1 MKLTD
6 RGLQKRNNKD
16 ADSDPAVQESLL
28 ECVLR
33 GGFIVLLHVHSAQTS
48 IKAQKKHSGINCA
61 FPKCPD

>member
-6 RGLQKRNNKD
+6 RDLQKRNNKD

-33 GGFIVLLHVHSAQTS
+33 GGFIVLLHVHSTQTS
-48 IKAQKKHSGINCA
+48 IKAQKKAQRNKLC
-61 FPKCPD
+61 FFQMP